1 MINRK
6 DTRKIKVGNVEIGG
20 SNKVVIQS
28 MTNTK
33 TKDVAA
39 TVKQTLDLEKAG
51 CEIIRVACLDEEDAR
66 AIKEIKKQ
74 IHIPIVADIHFDY
87 KIALTAIESGVD
99 KLRINPGNIGGRD
112 RVEKV
117 VNACKEKNIPIRI
130 GVNSGSIEKE
140 LLEKYGKPTAEA
152 MVESALK
159 HIKIL
164 EDLNFYDI
172 CVSLKA
178 SDLDLCIKA
187 YEKASESFN
196 YPLHI
201 GITEAGT
208 AFSGTIKSSIG
219 LGVLLREGIGNTLRV
234 SLSDDPVEE
243 IKVAKEILKNCGL
256 YKKSPTLIACPTC
269 GRTQI
274 DLIPMAKEVEEFLQT
289 IEADIKV
296 AVMGCAVNGPGE
308 AREAD
313 IGIAGGIK
321 EALLFKKGE
330 IIKKVPQ
337 EKVVETL
344 KNEILEMIK

>member
-1 MINRK
+1 
-6 DTRKIKVGNVEIGG
+6 
-20 SNKVVIQS
+20 
-28 MTNTK
+28 
-33 TKDVAA
+33 
-39 TVKQTLDLEKAG
+39 
-51 CEIIRVACLDEEDAR
+51 
-66 AIKEIKKQ
+66 
-74 IHIPIVADIHFDY
+74 
-87 KIALTAIESGVD
+87 
-99 KLRINPGNIGGRD
+99 
-112 RVEKV
+112 
-117 VNACKEKNIPIRI
+117 
-130 GVNSGSIEKE
+130 
-140 LLEKYGKPTAEA
+140 

-164 EDLNFYDI
+164 EELDFYDI

-178 SDLDLCIKA
+178 SNLDMCIEA

-219 LGVLLREGIGNTLRV
+219 LGVLLREGIGNTIRV

-256 YKKSPTLIACPTC
+256 YKKSPTLISCPTC

-274 DLIPMAKEVEEFLQT
+274 DLISIAREIEEFLQT

-296 AVMGCAVNGPGE
+296 AVMGCVVNGPGE

-321 EALLFKKGE
+321 EGILFKKGE
-330 IIKKVPQ
+330 IIKKLPQ
-337 EKVVETL
+337 ENIVQEL
-344 KNEILEMIK
+344 KEEIKKMI